1 MSEYLHHFFW
11 AGSGLVYTLFSVP
24 LCIRFLKRNNI
35 VQKVRSDGPPAHLA
49 KSSTPTMGGLVF
61 LLPILVFF
69 GYEWYLRS
77 PQGILLALSGLFGF
91 LLGSLD
97 DELKYFSGTRG
108 LPARYRLFLYIVFG
122 AGLSYFRYLTGSSVE
137 SLPILGRTFFLEQ
150 GIFFFLSLYFG
161 LLVSGINF
169 TDGLD
174 GLLCG
179 NYAIILPVFA
189 VAMSPD
195 SLKTGI
201 WLLFG
206 LCAGFL
212 FYNVFPAQVFLG
224 EVGSQ
229 TLAFFLSSAV
239 VLSGQEIPFILMGS
253 VFFVEALSVML
264 QVASYRATGKR
275 IFRMTPIHHHFELL
289 GWPEPKVVV
298 RFWIFTA
305 CASFLTVVLVRQGW
319 V

>member
-298 RFWIFTA
+298 LFWIFTA

>member
-1 MSEYLHHFFW
+1 MSVSFQYFLW
-11 AGSGLVYTLFSVP
+11 AGFGLLYALLSVP
-24 LCIRFLKRNNI
+24 LCIFFLRKNNI
-35 VQKVRSDGPPAHLA
+35 MQKVRSDGPPAHLA
-49 KSSTPTMGGLVF
+49 KSRTPTMGGLVF
-61 LLPILVFF
+61 LLPILVLF
-69 GYEWYLRS
+69 GCEWYLRN
-77 PQGILLALSGLFGF
+77 PHGILLSLSGLFGF

-97 DELKYFSGTRG
+97 DELKHFRGTRG
-108 LPARYRLFLYIVFG
+108 LPARYRLFLYLVFG
-122 AGLSYFRYLTGSSVE
+122 AGLAYFRYLTGATV
-137 SLPILGRTFFLEQ
+137 LGVPMLGRTFFLEQ

-179 NYAIILPVFA
+179 SYAIILPVFA
-189 VAMSPD
+189 VAMCPD

-212 FYNVFPAQVFLG
+212 FYNVFPAEVFLG

-253 VFFVEALSVML
+253 VFFVEVLSVML
-264 QVASYRATGKR
+264 QVVFFRTTGKR
-275 IFRMTPIHHHFELL
+275 IFRMSPIHHHFELL
-289 GWPEPKVVV
+289 GWSEPKVVV

-305 CASFLTVVLVRQGW
+305 CTSFLTVVLLRQGW
-319 V
+319 I